1 MDACVVS
8 WVFTLHICCAG
19 TIDSLNSLLTV
30 EEKKFAVNDRR
41 VINLS
46 SFYCE
51 VSQAKVTSVRL
62 PKGSIFLKTTKLEQ
76 GSKCLVNTT
85 LVILHVRLLDCLLKR
100 YVSVHRLIVLV
111 LYTCLIFQILSPSWC
126 FCYCGCFGLLG
137 WIVSR
142 HLNQDQRSSCWWCK
156 CDFFFSCLFLS
167 LRDKKEKF
175 KIRIIVCNCSSPQCE
190 STLFRFVMSVVLFF
204 LNYVSSALQLNVSE
218 NNKLT
223 ENTTYLMDHISV

>member
-76 GSKCLVNTT
+76 GSKRLVNMT
-85 LVILHVRLLDCLLKR
+85 LVIIHMRFLDCLLKR
-100 YVSVHRLIVLV
+100 YVSVLRLIVLV

-204 LNYVSSALQLNVSE
+204 LIMFRVPYN
-218 NNKLT
+218 
-223 ENTTYLMDHISV
+223 